1 MATEIAE
8 AHSTT
13 TRMTHWI
20 VAASSALLFGSG
32 AAIYNRRPTFR
43 LGQHTFAL
51 PHIPSWMTLTASP
64 KLVHYASAAI
74 FVLCGV
80 IYFAW
85 GLRGGHFKNLM
96 MTRADAAKL
105 LPMQLYYLR
114 LRKDPPEY
122 EGYNPLQKLA
132 YSVVLFVI
140 APLIVLSGA
149 ALLPIPMFH
158 PIGAIFAG
166 GVKLWH
172 FGLISLLC
180 LFSIVHVGMV
190 LTTGLAKNM
199 SKMVGVPSLPKK
211 A

>member
-1 MATEIAE
+1 MATEKAQL
-8 AHSTT
+8 HSTT

-32 AAIYNRRPTFR
+32 AAIYNRRPSFR
-43 LGQHTFAL
+43 LGHHLLAL
-51 PHIPSWMTLTASP
+51 PRIPFWMTLTASP
-64 KLVHYASAAI
+64 KFVHYASAAI
-74 FVLCGV
+74 FVLCGL
-80 IYFAW
+80 IYSAW
-85 GLRGGHFKNLM
+85 GLRSGHFKDLM

-114 LRKDPPEY
+114 LRREPPEFT
-122 EGYNPLQKLA
+122 GYNPLQKLA
-132 YSVVLFVI
+132 YSIVLFVV

-149 ALLPIPMFH
+149 ALLPIAMLH
-158 PIGAIFAG
+158 PIGAIFIG

-180 LFSIVHVGMV
+180 LFTIAHVGMV
-190 LTTGLAKNM
+190 VSTGLAKNM
-199 SKMVGVPSLPKK
+199 SKMAWLPALPKK